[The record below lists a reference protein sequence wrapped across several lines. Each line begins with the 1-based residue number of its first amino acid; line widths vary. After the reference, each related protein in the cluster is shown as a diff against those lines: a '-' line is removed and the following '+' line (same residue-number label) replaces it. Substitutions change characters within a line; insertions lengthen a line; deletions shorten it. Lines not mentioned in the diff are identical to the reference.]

1 MSKKHRIKII
11 QKIFGLSIALIL
23 ITVLIRAYINRS
35 VQGYM
40 SINVQTK
47 TVETD
52 ADFYFTS
59 ISSPSQLQ
67 DHTETIEDL
76 RQHAEEIRTLMEN
89 PKLLEET
96 EQSREDWEQIC
107 SLLDQELKAASAMKA
122 SLLSHA
128 EKNRFHEEMAEFY
141 ASRDHE
147 CMKVVGDS
155 EHGMTENIAYLKRY
169 AMLTADRC
177 DELLK
182 A

>member
-1 MSKKHRIKII
+1 
-11 QKIFGLSIALIL
+11 
-23 ITVLIRAYINRS
+23 
-35 VQGYM
+35 
-40 SINVQTK
+40 
-47 TVETD
+47 
-52 ADFYFTS
+52 
-59 ISSPSQLQ
+59 
-67 DHTETIEDL
+67 
-76 RQHAEEIRTLMEN
+76 MEN

-96 EQSREDWEQIC
+96 AQSREDWEQIC
-107 SLLDQELKAASAMKA
+107 SLLDQELKAASAMTA